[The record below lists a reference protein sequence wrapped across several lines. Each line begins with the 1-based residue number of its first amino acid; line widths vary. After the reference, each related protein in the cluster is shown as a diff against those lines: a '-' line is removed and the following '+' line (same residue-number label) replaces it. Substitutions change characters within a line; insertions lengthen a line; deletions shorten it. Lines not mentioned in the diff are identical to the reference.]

1 MVLSGANEPSSE
13 RGGYTVWIGAGGG
26 GGGSLGGQYAV
37 SDDTVDW
44 PRSEHV
50 AFGVGAS
57 WTWLHC

>member
-13 RGGYTVWIGAGGG
+13 RGGYTVRVGAG

-37 SDDTVDW
+37 SGDTVDW